1 MASHLMFVLSKLL
14 PLLVLPLGLALL
26 FLGWGMAR
34 RRWAP
39 VKAAF
44 ALLWILATPLTAQG
58 IWRVVERPWQP
69 LRPQAMPSAGAIVVL
84 GGGRHPAPG
93 PLRRTEWVD
102 ADRFFGGVELFRAG
116 KAPLLLFT
124 GGAIALRPGLPT
136 EGEVHLQQAVAL
148 GLPSRSL
155 GVTPYVRNT
164 AEEARAV
171 AARLPRGSRVL
182 LVTSA
187 FHMARAKALFERQGL
202 VVVPYPVDFQAR
214 GDWAGPVAQDFRY
227 WFPSAE
233 GLEDSSRALREML
246 GRVITRS

>member
-1 MASHLMFVLSKLL
+1 MFVLSKLL

-26 FLGWGMAR
+26 LLGWALAR

-39 VKAAF
+39 VQAAF
-44 ALLWILATPLTAQG
+44 ALLWLLATPLLGQG
-58 IWRVVERPWQP
+58 LWRLMERPWQP
-69 LRPQAMPSAGAIVVL
+69 LRPEAMPNAAAIVVL

-102 ADRFFGGVELFRAG
+102 ADRFFGGLELFQAG

-124 GGAIALRPGLPT
+124 GGAISLERGVPT
-136 EGEVHLQQAVAL
+136 EGEVHRQQALAL
-148 GLPSRSL
+148 GLPAQAL
-155 GVTPYVRNT
+155 AVTPYVRNT
-164 AEEARAV
+164 AEEAGAV
-171 AARLPRGSRVL
+171 AAQLPRGSRVL

-187 FHMARAKALFERQGL
+187 FHMARARALFSRQGL

-214 GDWAGPVAQDFRY
+214 GAWAGSVLRDFRY

-233 GLEDSSRALREML
+233 GLEDSSRALREAL
-246 GRVITRS
+246 GRLISRS